1 VSLLQRAETRAQ
13 RVVNFFDILVVDA
26 FDAIGLSKQACNHL
40 VECATGLFKSLDDW
54 AILNL
59 LSPAEHYR
67 ILIELVD

>member
-13 RVVNFFDILVVDA
+13 RVVNFFDILVV
-26 FDAIGLSKQACNHL
+26 DAIGLSKQACNHL